1 MVGTMVLVLMGCG
14 VAVSLNCTSD
24 CSTVANAGTVIGTAL
39 AFGLSVVAM
48 AYTIGGISGCH
59 INPAITLGVWLSKR
73 MNTKDALMYMLFQ
86 VIGAIIGAAILYGL
100 SNAGTGLEC
109 NGLGANALQT
119 TAAGESVS
127 VCAGLLAEIVFTCVF
142 VLVVLGATS
151 KTNGATNNFA
161 GLAIGL
167 SLVLVH
173 LVCIRYTGTSVN
185 PARSIGPALFA
196 GGDALCQLWIFIVGP
211 FVGAIL
217 SALIWK
223 VIAPKED

>member
-1 MVGTMVLVLMGCG
+1 MWEKYRFGT
-14 VAVSLNCTSD
+14 
-24 CSTVANAGTVIGTAL
+24 
-39 AFGLSVVAM
+39 
-48 AYTIGGISGCH
+48 
-59 INPAITLGVWLSKR
+59 P
-73 MNTKDALMYMLFQ
+73 DALTKYCFRTNFGKDGYTDESVL
-86 VIGAIIGAAILYGL
+86 GRKLTEL
-100 SNAGTGLEC
+100 DP
-109 NGLGANALQT
+109 NGLQT
-119 TAAGESVS
+119 TAAGNTVS

-167 SLVLVH
+167 TLVLVH